1 MVQDST
7 PASPALKEIFDRGRL
22 KHFATETKAIW
33 PGFDGDR
40 FMALATA
47 GLDDLGIMQR
57 MRQTAVSLHETLPA
71 DFAKAIGILT
81 ELAPRIR
88 HNFAAIALS
97 EYVAL
102 YGLDHFDRSMAALRH
117 FTQFGSAEFAIRHF
131 LLRDFDRTLAVMR
144 GWADDDNEHVRRL
157 ASEGSRPRLPW
168 SFQLRQLVAD
178 PSPTLPILE
187 TLKADPSLYVRK
199 SVANHLNDYSKD
211 HPGWLIGQ
219 VGNWPLDDERTAWI
233 VRHALRTLI
242 KKGDQRALGLIG
254 STGKADVRIEEFS
267 VAPGK
272 ITLGDRIS
280 IAARLVSTGAAPQ
293 RLVVDYAVHYVKK
306 GGETSKK
313 VFKLKELDL
322 APGAETSLAISQTV
336 RDFTTRKHNAGLH
349 RVELVVNG
357 AALAQSVFDLE
368 I

>member
-7 PASPALKEIFDRGRL
+7 PAAPALKEIFDRARL
-22 KHFATETKAIW
+22 KHFVAETKAIW
-33 PGFDGDR
+33 PQFDGER
-40 FMALATA
+40 FLALATV

-71 DFAKAIGILT
+71 DFGRAVAILT
-81 ELAPRIR
+81 DLAPRIR
-88 HNFAAIALS
+88 HGFAAITLS

-102 YGLDHFDRSMAALRH
+102 YGLDRFDRSMAALKY
-117 FTQFGSAEFAIRHF
+117 FTQFGSAEFAVRHF
-131 LLRDFDRTLAVMR
+131 LLRDFERTLTVMR
-144 GWADDDNEHVRRL
+144 GWAEDDNEHVRRL

-168 SFQLRQLVAD
+168 SFQLKQLVAD

-187 TLKADPSLYVRK
+187 ALRSDPSLYVRK

-211 HPGWLIGQ
+211 HSGWLIDRISA
-219 VGNWPLDDERTAWI
+219 WPLQGEHTAWI

-242 KKGDQRALGLIG
+242 KKGDQRALALIG
-254 STGKADVRIEEFS
+254 STGKAEVRIETFS

-272 ITLGDRIS
+272 IALGDRIT
-280 IAARLVSTGAAPQ
+280 IAARLVSTGTAPQ
-293 RLVVDYAVHYVKK
+293 RLVVDYAIHYVKK
-306 GGETSKK
+306 SGETSKK

-322 APGAETSLAISQTV
+322 PPDGEASLSISQTV
-336 RDFTTRKHNAGLH
+336 RDFTTRKHNVGFH
-349 RVELVVNG
+349 RVELTVNG
-357 AALAQSVFDLE
+357 EALAESGFELR